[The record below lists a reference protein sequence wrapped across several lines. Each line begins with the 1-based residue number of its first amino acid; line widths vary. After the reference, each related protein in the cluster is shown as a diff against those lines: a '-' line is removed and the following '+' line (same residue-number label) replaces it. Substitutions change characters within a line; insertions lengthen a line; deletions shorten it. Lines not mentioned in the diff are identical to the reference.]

1 MGTRF
6 GVQDHSSKRLQW
18 LPEGMTSRFGTSHCT
33 GFCPGVPKTPKPRPR
48 ATKQPLQSEGH
59 RLLSLALR
67 ARTEELGFTVRE
79 LADRWG
85 RSTTTTHKTLRNQRR
100 VDFLEYLDL
109 CRVLRITDPIAFAE
123 PFCEAHR
130 AAAKPPPPRPR
141 KRRS

>member
-1 MGTRF
+1 MA
-6 GVQDHSSKRLQW
+6 
-18 LPEGMTSRFGTSHCT
+18 SRFGNSHST
-33 GFCPGVPKTPKPRPR
+33 GFCEGVSKKPKPRPR
-48 ATKQPLQSEGH
+48 QTKQPLQSEGH

-109 CRVLRITDPIAFAE
+109 CRALRIEDPIGFAE

-130 AAAKPPPPRPR
+130 AAAKPPPTRPR
-141 KRRS
+141 KRRA